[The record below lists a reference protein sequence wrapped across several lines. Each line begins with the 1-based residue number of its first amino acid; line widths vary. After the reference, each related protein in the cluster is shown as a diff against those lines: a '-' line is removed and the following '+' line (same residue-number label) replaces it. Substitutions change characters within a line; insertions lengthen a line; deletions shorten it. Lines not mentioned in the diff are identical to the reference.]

1 MLKRIVM
8 VSAVVMFVLCAGAVT
23 MAAEGADTG
32 KTQVAR
38 ENSVNYFVATVL
50 VAGLAMGIAAGAC
63 GIAQST
69 AIAKALEGI
78 ARQPETASKIQMT
91 LMIGLAFIESL
102 ALYVL
107 FIGII
112 LLFVNPFAKFFVQ

>member
-1 MLKRIVM
+1 MLKKSAIAL
-8 VSAVVMFVLCAGAVT
+8 AVVAFVFCAWVQAI
-23 MAAEGADTG
+23 ASDNADAG
-32 KTQVAR
+32 KVQVAR

-50 VAGLAMGIAAGAC
+50 AAGLAMGIAAGMC
-63 GIAQST
+63 GIAQG
-69 AIAKALEGI
+69 AAVAKALEGI
-78 ARQPETASKIQMT
+78 SRQPETASKIQMT